1 MKYASIIC
9 IALLVFWVLIAIL
22 DMWFDVISWA
32 VFIKLTITMGLLMVV
47 ALAIALVR
55 RKYVE
60 ESQLR
65 KDKYLD

>member
-32 VFIKLTITMGLLMVV
+32 VFIKLTITMVLLMVV

-55 RKYVE
+55 REYVE